1 MSNFIKSRLQP
12 IVPSSIPVDVCH
24 NGIDLQRFELP
35 IETQKK
41 QELQKRYGISSTD
54 RVITFTGRLVNN
66 KVLKSLCLLL
76 RRLQQNIMMRNY

>member
-1 MSNFIKSRLQP
+1 M
-12 IVPSSIPVDVCH
+12 PSSIPVDVCH

-54 RVITFTGRLVNN
+54 R
-66 KVLKSLCLLL
+66 S
-76 RRLQQNIMMRNY
+76 NYIHWAISK